1 MSGTLKP
8 DQRAF
13 IGQALCASIFAEARS
28 GSSRAETKERLVKT
42 LEVGMK
48 IRDELGED
56 DKRGALTDFSLDM
69 FDVLWPDE
77 EQD

>member
-1 MSGTLKP
+1 MSDTLKP
-8 DQRAF
+8 SQRAF
-13 IGQALCASIFAEARS
+13 IGQALCASIFAEART

-42 LEVGMK
+42 LEVGMD
-48 IRDELGED
+48 IRDKLGEE
-56 DKRGALTDFSLDM
+56 DKRDSLTNFSLDM